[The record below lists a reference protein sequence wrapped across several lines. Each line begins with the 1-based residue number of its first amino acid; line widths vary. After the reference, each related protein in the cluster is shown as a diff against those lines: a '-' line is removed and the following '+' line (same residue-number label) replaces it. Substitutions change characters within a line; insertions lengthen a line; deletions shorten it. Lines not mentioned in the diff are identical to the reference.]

1 MLESHENGDGEVLEL
16 CSVLESTTAHVWMAS
31 GECEGPASK
40 VESLQLPGEGTK
52 DVGFADAF
60 SLKARDC
67 NCIWSWEKTS
77 GGNVEGEVEEGLAC
91 DHKAAKTSGLRSRE
105 IPLILRVFSKQG
117 PMTETGVSF
126 ETASPE
132 PCCSCI
138 VSPLMITPQ
147 SEWVNTLVRSSQI
160 QGRKI
165 PG

>member
-1 MLESHENGDGEVLEL
+1 MLESHENGDGEALEL

-77 GGNVEGEVEEGLAC
+77 GGNVEGEVEETFAR
-91 DHKAAKTSGLRSRE
+91 DRKAAKTCGLRLRE
-105 IPLILRVFSKQG
+105 IPLILRVFSEQ
-117 PMTETGVSF
+117 GVSF